1 MDLTPLINAVI
12 ALAAAAVTAFVIP
25 WLRKKLANAALSDL
39 SALALAIS
47 SNCS

>member
-25 WLRKKLANAALSDL
+25 WLRKKLDAAGLTDF
-39 SALALAIS
+39 IETKFGVGYIVK
-47 SNCS
+47 